1 MVISLR
7 DFHTVEAVERPGE
20 VVLVADDVEHG
31 GVASAVVA
39 GIEDGVVRFM
49 TVFKLSSMGVT
60 RTLRFLWIGVVPM
73 SSGEH
78 NGLLPILS
86 LVRVPLLHA
95 GDITRG
101 LRHPSSSGS
110 RPHMEGLLS
119 CCVLWQPG
127 YLPVDDD
134 RWSWNSDAILD

>member
-95 GDITRG
+95 GDIT
-101 LRHPSSSGS
+101 
-110 RPHMEGLLS
+110 
-119 CCVLWQPG
+119 
-127 YLPVDDD
+127 
-134 RWSWNSDAILD
+134 